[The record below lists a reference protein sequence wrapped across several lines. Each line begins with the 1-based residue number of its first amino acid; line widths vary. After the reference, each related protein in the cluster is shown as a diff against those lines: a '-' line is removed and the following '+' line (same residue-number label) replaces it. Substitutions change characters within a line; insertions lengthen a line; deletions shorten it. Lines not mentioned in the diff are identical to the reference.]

1 MKNYDELYFT
11 IQSDNTYSIKGL
23 ITYQH
28 HHPEKDG
35 DITCEYKKINFTNDK
50 QIQIIEGKQIANN
63 LVIYSPTSCSY
74 SSHAE
79 EKILTTM
86 TFEELICSEYWES
99 INNKYKF
106 DVKKYENYK
115 NNNVYEDDEE
125 IAMDCVPLVGSTI
138 SIRFNK
144 FNNEI
149 DIYSCSN
156 SFCGNLWDLHLLS
169 EDEFNE
175 LQQYKTIVELM
186 KNHKVLMLDNG
197 YVVDNVYYENIDDFK
212 ETKDG
217 DK

>member
-50 QIQIIEGKQIANN
+50 QIQIIEGKNIANN
-63 LVIYSPTSCSY
+63 LQVSGLNHCSY
-74 SSHAE
+74 SVQTE
-79 EKILTTM
+79 NKIIDVM
-86 TFEELICSEYWES
+86 TFEELICSEYWEL

-115 NNNVYEDDEE
+115 KNNVFEDDEE
-125 IAMDCVPLVGSTI
+125 IAMDCVPLVGSTM

-149 DIYSCSN
+149 DIYSHSN
-156 SFCGNLWDLHLLS
+156 SFCGNLCDLHLLS

-175 LQQYKTIVELM
+175 LQQYKTIVDLM
-186 KNHKVLMLDNG
+186 KNHNVLMLDNG

-217 DK
+217 NK